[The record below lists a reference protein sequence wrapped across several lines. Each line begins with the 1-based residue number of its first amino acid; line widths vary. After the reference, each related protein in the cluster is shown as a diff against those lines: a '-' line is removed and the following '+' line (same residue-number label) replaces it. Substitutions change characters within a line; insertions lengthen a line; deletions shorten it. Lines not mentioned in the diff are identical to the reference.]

1 MRITLFPTG
10 RAMSTPSDRLDHKLT
25 QILMEP
31 SETRDRLGRGQYLTP
46 TENNPHGLVNQALL
60 DIIAAE
66 PIFERICRLKERK
79 LSFTRLDKLADQ
91 LLPENVITQEE
102 ADILRKAEASRLR
115 TINVD
120 EFEFDDLGVLPTKK
134 SPDEPSNEETSKKK
148 KAA

>member
-1 MRITLFPTG
+1 M
-10 RAMSTPSDRLDHKLT
+10 
-25 QILMEP
+25 MEP
-31 SETRDRLGRGQYLTP
+31 SETRDRIGRGQFLTP
-46 TENNPHGLVNQALL
+46 VENNPHGLVNQALY

-79 LSFTRLDKLADQ
+79 FSFTRLDKLADQ
-91 LLPENVITQEE
+91 MLPENIITQEE

-120 EFEFDDLGVLPTKK
+120 EFDFDDLGVVPSKK
-134 SPDEPSNEETSKKK
+134 PHTESEDESQSKKK